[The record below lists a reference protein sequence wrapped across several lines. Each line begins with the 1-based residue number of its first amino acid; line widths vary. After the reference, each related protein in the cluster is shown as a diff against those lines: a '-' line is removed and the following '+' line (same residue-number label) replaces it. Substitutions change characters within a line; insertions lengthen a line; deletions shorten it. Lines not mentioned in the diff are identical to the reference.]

1 MVELIGLFWIA
12 DIMNLPFME
21 MFDTVYALN
30 GLFWFLGWIWILILF
45 LGWIWILIL
54 NSDGSSG
61 GSNGQE

>member
-30 GLFWFLGWIWILILF
+30 GLFWFLGWMLI
-45 LGWIWILIL
+45 IIM
-54 NSDGSSG
+54 NSDGSSS
-61 GSNGQE
+61 GSGNQK